1 MRTLFR
7 TVPLRTASFIVAGLM
22 SACGP
27 TPTENIVFRIELIAG
42 PNLIKNGSFEDDR
55 EAKFVTRQD
64 EPIVPAGGVGGVPFK
79 ELCGNSNSLTNWEVT
94 RIGAKQQDCTPAQ
107 TGGAF
112 VAMSWFDVQNNSIGI
127 TAPDG
132 RMAVNLLGFP
142 RSPPVLGSIA
152 QTIQT
157 APGYNYALSFWVG
170 SSNVF
175 NTRQNSIQVDVIDAE
190 TKDIRLS
197 ERIPAPAV
205 DTPSDWGKWK
215 IDRTFTAT
223 GSRTTIS
230 FTASASGGDAQFV
243 GLDDVRVHCYGRPG
257 FFFLGG
263 C

>member
-132 RMAVNLLGFP
+132 RMAVNCSVSHDPPQSWEALRKQSRRHRVTTTRY
-142 RSPPVLGSIA
+142 RSGSGARTSSTPGKIA
-152 QTIQT
+152 FRST
-157 APGYNYALSFWVG
+157 S
-170 SSNVF
+170 
-175 NTRQNSIQVDVIDAE
+175 
-190 TKDIRLS
+190 
-197 ERIPAPAV
+197 
-205 DTPSDWGKWK
+205 
-215 IDRTFTAT
+215 
-223 GSRTTIS
+223 
-230 FTASASGGDAQFV
+230 
-243 GLDDVRVHCYGRPG
+243 
-257 FFFLGG
+257 
-263 C
+263 